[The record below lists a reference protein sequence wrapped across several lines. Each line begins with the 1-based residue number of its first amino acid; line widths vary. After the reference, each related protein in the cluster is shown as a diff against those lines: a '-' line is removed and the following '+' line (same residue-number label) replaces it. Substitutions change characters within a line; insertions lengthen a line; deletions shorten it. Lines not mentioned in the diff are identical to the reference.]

1 MRVLVCR
8 KARITVGDVL
18 GFVGTIVGSYMN
30 AQAQKKVTRMQLDA
44 LEKAR
49 QFVFDNLDPA
59 NINQQAMM
67 ADLDNARN
75 RLKAQA
81 ELDPELLASRYEAE
95 GRIREQAAELGITSK
110 AVQDQAVAEALGGGG
125 TAAQGKQALIDAAL
139 EQLQAGATLPSDVQ
153 AELVKAGLER
163 SGMVTG
169 AATPKGVGGQIT
181 RQLLGT
187 AGLQLQQQRQ
197 QQAAALLG
205 QAQNLESARAGILG
219 NLFPNL
225 ASTQLN
231 LLGGQQSVLQQSN
244 AIMPNAGLSGNDIAN
259 LWLARVG
266 ATTSLN
272 RDSANVAARGAQ
284 GVAQAWQPAI
294 GAASNFA
301 ANALPTFSSAIGGGG
316 GGGSVG
322 NFDPNWGQ
330 L

>member
-1 MRVLVCR
+1 M
-8 KARITVGDVL
+8 GNVL
-18 GFVGTIVGSYMN
+18 GFVGEIVGSYIN
-30 AQAQKKVTRMQLDA
+30 AQAQKSITEKQLAA
-44 LEKAR
+44 LENAR
-49 QFVFDNLDPA
+49 NFLFQNLDPA
-59 NINQQAMM
+59 NINQQAQL

-75 RLKAQA
+75 RLKSQAQ
-81 ELDPELLASRYEAE
+81 LDPELLASRYEAE
-95 GRIREQAAELGITSK
+95 GKIRQQAAELGITSK
-110 AVQDQAVAEALGGGG
+110 AVQDQAVAEALGGAN

-139 EQLQAGATLPSDVQ
+139 KQLQEGATLPSDVQ

-225 ASTQLN
+225 AQTQLGI
-231 LLGGQQSVLQQSN
+231 LGGQQSVLQQSN

-294 GAASNFA
+294 GAASSFA
-301 ANALPTFSSAIGGGG
+301 ANAFPNLSASFGTGGGG
-316 GGGSVG
+316 GGGIDLSG
-322 NFDPNWGQ
+322 GSGASAGDESFGGFN
-330 L
+330 